1 MSEFFNLTPHT
12 LHIFADESDSEP
24 IMTIE
29 PSGTVVRVEVTY
41 HKNETYFP
49 FPIYHTS
56 YGNLTTVVDKN
67 AKEINLNYSYEWEA
81 INPVFIVSTM
91 VLEAIKNANSRY
103 EKSFFFAPGPL
114 KRNDK
119 GQVIGCVGLVSLVEN
134 IL

>member
-12 LHIFADESDSEP
+12 LHIFANENDSEP

-41 HKNETYFP
+41 HKNKTHFP
-49 FPIYHTS
+49 FPVFYTK
-56 YGNLTTVVDKN
+56 YGKLTTVVDKN

-81 INPVFIVSTM
+81 INPVFIVSTI
-91 VLEAIKNANSRY
+91 VLEAIKKANKI
-103 EKSFFFAPGPL
+103 EQSFFFAPGPL

-119 GQVIGCVGLVSLVEN
+119 GQVVGCVGLVSLVEN